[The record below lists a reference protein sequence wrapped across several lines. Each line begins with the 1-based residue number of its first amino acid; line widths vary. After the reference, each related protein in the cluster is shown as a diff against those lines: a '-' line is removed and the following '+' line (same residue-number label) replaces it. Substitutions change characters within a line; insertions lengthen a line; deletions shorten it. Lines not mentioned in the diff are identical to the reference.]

1 MSQGRQRIARAA
13 SRRQHTDPVSS
24 PATVASEPG
33 SHLRATATAQTTAE
47 PEPFVTDSIRFKQ
60 VQQEASSAGTEAIHL
75 LSTEQPVKPRARK
88 RKQPEAHDQSSAPDA
103 SYTLAQTAATTDGK
117 QHVTARSSHK
127 TVCSPQ
133 RHAKAA
139 VKGKTENVTLLAN
152 AADNVQQASLS
163 VAEPVS
169 KPVKSTKQQ
178 KPRAK
183 AVVNSE
189 IAAETGPTSAAA
201 SAQQPEPSKDSA
213 TIAETSLGKPRKQRK
228 PKAVIKTE
236 TVVVKED
243 LASPDASA
251 AALSDESAK
260 KSKPRKPR
268 AKKVL
273 TVEQLLESVDVV
285 PYRERVMPKK
295 WVGAHVSMGGGL
307 ERAVVRAASIGAN
320 AFALD
325 TRSKRQ
331 WESKPIEV
339 DTADKFKQACKDYG
353 FGPEHILPHGSYLI
367 NLASADP
374 ALLIK
379 SYNAFVDEL
388 RRCEILGIRLY
399 NFHPG
404 STCGKCPPEESM
416 DRIAEQINK
425 AHTET
430 NSVVVVLENMAGA
443 GGSVGHK
450 FEYLRHIID
459 KVKDKARVGV
469 CLDTCHLFAGGYDV
483 SSPEAFEQVMTEFD
497 EVVGLQYLRG
507 MHVNDSKAALGSKK
521 DRHENVA
528 KGLIG
533 KDCFSFLMNDDRF
546 NGIPLIM
553 ETPVQCEGPHI
564 DYKLS
569 LLAGGPVYKGPSEAE
584 TGINTDKRDI
594 AWLNSLNRD

>member
-1 MSQGRQRIARAA
+1 MPPGLACQFNCGNAHILELQQPHRSLPNRSRLSRIR
-13 SRRQHTDPVSS
+13 S
-24 PATVASEPG
+24 
-33 SHLRATATAQTTAE
+33 
-47 PEPFVTDSIRFKQ
+47 
-60 VQQEASSAGTEAIHL
+60 ASS
-75 LSTEQPVKPRARK
+75 LS
-88 RKQPEAHDQSSAPDA
+88 S
-103 SYTLAQTAATTDGK
+103 
-117 QHVTARSSHK
+117 
-127 TVCSPQ
+127 
-133 RHAKAA
+133 
-139 VKGKTENVTLLAN
+139 
-152 AADNVQQASLS
+152 
-163 VAEPVS
+163 
-169 KPVKSTKQQ
+169 
-178 KPRAK
+178 
-183 AVVNSE
+183 
-189 IAAETGPTSAAA
+189 
-201 SAQQPEPSKDSA
+201 
-213 TIAETSLGKPRKQRK
+213 RK
-228 PKAVIKTE
+228 PLLTE
-236 TVVVKED
+236 ED
-243 LASPDASA
+243 PETPDASA
-251 AALSDESAK
+251 VALSDESPK

-325 TRSKRQ
+325 TKSKRQ

-374 ALLIK
+374 ALLTK

-388 RRCEILGIRLY
+388 KRCEILGIRLY

-430 NSVVVVLENMAGA
+430 NSVIVVLENMAGA
-443 GGSVGHK
+443 
-450 FEYLRHIID
+450 
-459 KVKDKARVGV
+459 
-469 CLDTCHLFAGGYDV
+469 
-483 SSPEAFEQVMTEFD
+483 
-497 EVVGLQYLRG
+497 
-507 MHVNDSKAALGSKK
+507 
-521 DRHENVA
+521 
-528 KGLIG
+528 GLIG

-594 AWLNSLNRD
+594 AWLNSLSRD

>member
-1 MSQGRQRIARAA
+1 MSQGRERIAQAA
-13 SRRQHTDPVSS
+13 TRRQHTEPVSS
-24 PATVASEPG
+24 AAKVAFEPG
-33 SHLRATATAQTTAE
+33 SQLRAEARAE
-47 PEPFVTDSIRFKQ
+47 PQPAVTDSISFKH
-60 VQQEASSAGTEAIHL
+60 VKQEASTEGTEAVHFV
-75 LSTEQPVKPRARK
+75 STERP
-88 RKQPEAHDQSSAPDA
+88 
-103 SYTLAQTAATTDGK
+103 GK
-117 QHVTARSSHK
+117 L
-127 TVCSPQ
+127 P
-133 RHAKAA
+133 
-139 VKGKTENVTLLAN
+139 
-152 AADNVQQASLS
+152 
-163 VAEPVS
+163 P
-169 KPVKSTKQQ
+169 
-178 KPRAK
+178 
-183 AVVNSE
+183 
-189 IAAETGPTSAAA
+189 
-201 SAQQPEPSKDSA
+201 SAQQAEPSKDSA
-213 TIAETSLGKPRKQRK
+213 TIADTSLGKPRKQRK
-228 PKAVIKTE
+228 PKAVVKTE

-374 ALLIK
+374 VLLIK

-388 RRCEILGIRLY
+388 KRCETLGIRLY

-430 NSVVVVLENMAGA
+430 KS
-443 GGSVGHK
+443 
-450 FEYLRHIID
+450 YL
-459 KVKDKARVGV
+459 K
-469 CLDTCHLFAGGYDV
+469 
-483 SSPEAFEQVMTEFD
+483 
-497 EVVGLQYLRG
+497 G

-533 KDCFSFLMNDDRF
+533 KDCFTFLMNDDRF

-594 AWLNSLNRD
+594 AWLNSLSRD